1 MRFFVFAILFLSLE
15 LFAQVDWSVSP
26 FAPPPKEKP
35 AVQNVEP
42 KTTAPYYL
50 VDSRD
55 GERYKIVM
63 IGKKIWMAENL
74 RFDAP
79 GSECLERS
87 LESCEQNGRYYTWA
101 QAVGAAPNCNQNVC
115 KLNYEKNFRGICP
128 EGWHVP
134 SNADW
139 VHLTTYVNVRSKG
152 RGAQVL
158 KSTYGWRLGNGT
170 NESNFNALPSGF
182 RFANGNF
189 LDLGVKARF
198 WSVSQINEMQAT
210 SWELSH
216 RGNGLVQIDDYK
228 SNELPLRCIKND

>member
-42 KTTAPYYL
+42 KTMAPYYL

-55 GERYKIVM
+55 GEKYKIVM
-63 IGKKIWMAENL
+63 IGKKVWMAENL

-79 GSECLERS
+79 GSECLE
-87 LESCEQNGRYYTWA
+87 LNQKSCERFGRYYTWA
-101 QAVGAAPNCNQNVC
+101 QAVGATPNCNQNVC
-115 KLNYEKNFRGICP
+115 KLIYETNFRGICP
-128 EGWHVP
+128 DGWHIP
-134 SNADW
+134 TDSDW
-139 VHLTTYVNVRSKG
+139 IHLTTYVNSKSNG
-152 RGAQVL
+152 RGAEVL